1 MALFYVAL
9 IILAFDV
16 LVALFYA
23 DSRPVDA
30 DRPTRWFAGH
40 PRD

>member
-1 MALFYVAL
+1 MGFLYAAL

-16 LVALFYA
+16 LVALFGT

-30 DRPTRWFAGH
+30 DRPTRWLW
-40 PRD
+40 